1 MRYLKKIYHKLRNV
15 VFAYCSQY
23 WAIWDHSLFDAA
35 YYREQDH
42 GNIGSDLKLLRHY
55 LVKGFLQGQDPHPLF
70 STSYYL
76 RNNPD
81 IMESEINPLI
91 HYLKYGCREKRDPH
105 PLLDTSYYLDN
116 NPDVAKS
123 GMNPLS
129 HFVQYGCK
137 ERRNPHPLFDTSY
150 YLSET
155 HDSPD
160 VEENPFFHYLQ
171 SGCEE
176 KANPHPLFNT
186 SYYLDN
192 NPDVA
197 KSGLNPLSHFVQH
210 GCKERRNPHPLFDT
224 SYYLAETHDS
234 PDVEGNPL
242 FHYLQSGCKEKIN
255 PHPLFNTSYYLD
267 NNPDVAKLGMNPLSH
282 FVQYGCKER
291 RNPHPLFDTSYYLSE
306 TLGSADVEDNPLL
319 HYLQFGCKEKT
330 NPHPLFNTSYYLES
344 NPDVAKSGMNP
355 LSHFV
360 KCGYRERRNPHRL
373 FHTLFYCR
381 KYGAK
386 TGNQLNPLLHFLLY
400 GLAQRTDPHP
410 LFNTAYYLQKN
421 PDAIESGM
429 NPLIHFLERG
439 YKNENDLF
447 LYRKYQKRKIKNIL
461 ILQLSLPTFDYDAGS
476 LREYHLILMLVESG
490 YNVIL
495 WAPEGPGYERYAE
508 EFRRLNIELPYQE
521 NGIKTYLEE
530 KGSFIDMVILY
541 RMDAASQYLDTIMAL
556 TDAKIVFDTVDLHY
570 LREERKARIL
580 NKDVD
585 NKIKLQELHYA
596 RCADEVLVVSPVE
609 KEILELEGLKEKV
622 SIVTIV
628 HSLRPRCRSFAERAG
643 LMFIGGFEH
652 PPNVDGIIWF
662 AQKIFPIIQR
672 QISGIHLYIVGS
684 HPPVPVL
691 SLASADIA
699 VTGYVADVKP
709 YFDKARVFVSPLRYG
724 AGVKGKIGQSMA
736 FNLPVVTT
744 SIGAEG
750 MYLEDGVNAM
760 IADDEELFAQK
771 VIELYQDQR
780 LWELFSH
787 RAGMVIEQHFS
798 PEVVKKALLK
808 VIESC
813 RV

>member
-35 YYREQDH
+35 HYREQDH
-42 GNIGSDLKLLRHY
+42 SNIGSDLKLLRYY
-55 LVKGFLQGQDPHPLF
+55 LVKGFLQGLDPHPLF

-76 RNNPD
+76 RNNPE

-91 HYLKYGCREKRDPH
+91 HYLKYGYREKRDPH

-137 ERRNPHPLFDTSY
+137 ERRNPHPLFDTSS
-150 YLSET
+150 YLSEE

-160 VEENPFFHYLQ
+160 VEGNPLFHYLRF
-171 SGCEE
+171 GCKE

-186 SYYLDN
+186 SYYLEN

-197 KSGLNPLSHFVQH
+197 KSGTNPLSHFV
-210 GCKERRNPHPLFDT
+210 E
-224 SYYLAETHDS
+224 
-234 PDVEGNPL
+234 
-242 FHYLQSGCKEKIN
+242 
-255 PHPLFNTSYYLD
+255 
-267 NNPDVAKLGMNPLSH
+267 
-282 FVQYGCKER
+282 YGCKER

-306 TLGSADVEDNPLL
+306 IHNSADVEDNLLL
-319 HYLQFGCKEKT
+319 HYLQSGCKEKK
-330 NPHPLFNTSYYLES
+330 NPHPLFNTSYYLKN
-344 NPDVAKSGMNP
+344 NPDVAKSGTNP
-355 LSHFV
+355 LIHFV
-360 KCGYRERRNPHRL
+360 EYGCRERRNPHCL
-373 FHTLFYCR
+373 FHSFFYCR
-381 KYGAK
+381 KYGDK
-386 TGNQLNPLLHFLLY
+386 IGNQSNPLLHFLLY

-421 PDAIESGM
+421 PEAIESGV

-439 YKNENDLF
+439 YKKENDIF

-461 ILQLSLPTFDYDAGS
+461 ILQLSLPTFDCDSGS
-476 LREYHLILMLVESG
+476 LREYHLIRMLVESG

-495 WAPEGPGYERYAE
+495 WAPVVPGYERYAK
-508 EFRRLNIELPYQE
+508 EFKGLNIELPYQE
-521 NGIKTYLEE
+521 NGIKAYLEE
-530 KGSFIDMVILY
+530 KGSLVDMAILY
-541 RMDAASQYLDTIMAL
+541 RMDGASQYLDAIMVL

-570 LREERKARIL
+570 LREDRKAIIL

-585 NKIKLQELHYA
+585 NTIKLQELHYA

-609 KEILELEGLKEKV
+609 KEILELEGLKKKV
-622 SIVTIV
+622 SIVTNV
-628 HSLRPRCRSFAERAG
+628 HTLQPLSRSFAERAG

-652 PPNVDGIIWF
+652 QPNVDGIIWF
-662 AQKIFPIIQR
+662 AQQIFPIIQK
-672 QISGIHLYIVGS
+672 QIPAIHLYIVGS
-684 HPPVPVL
+684 HPPAPVL
-691 SLASADIA
+691 SLASADIT
-699 VTGYVADVKP
+699 VTGYVVDVAP
-709 YFDKARVFVSPLRYG
+709 YFNRVRVFVGPLRYG

-787 RAGMVIEQHFS
+787 RAGMVIEQYFS
-798 PEVVKKALLK
+798 PEVVKRALLE
-808 VIESC
+808 VINSDRQEC
-813 RV
+813 EGI